1 MHFIKVYIYTYFCRL
16 YLQSYSY
23 YPGLVTISKTG
34 HFHTQLSLH
43 LNRVIQRSI
52 TADATTTHL
61 SVSRS
66 TCTLHVN
73 KNPRYLNSFVWGSN
87 SFLPWRWHSTLFRL
101 RILASDLEQLFLI
114 PAVLHSAAKCP
125 IASWRSPTDDAKPQ
139 DLVVPPLLGVGSLCG
154 VVLFPVPVPLA
165 KSFFFYNN
173 SFHGIIFYTLLN
185 HNTNFVFSEIT
196 SSMCSSPLPPMLIL
210 KTS

>member
-1 MHFIKVYIYTYFCRL
+1 MHFIKVYIYLLLPFVSAI
-16 YLQSYSY
+16 LQSYSY
-23 YPGLVTISKTG
+23 YPGLVTISKAG

-43 LNRVIQRSI
+43 LNRAIQRSI

-61 SVSRS
+61 WVSRS
-66 TCTLHVN
+66 TCTVHVN

-87 SFLPWRWHSTLFRL
+87 SFLPWRWRSTLFRL
-101 RILASDLEQLFLI
+101 RILASALEQLFLI
-114 PAVLHSAAKCP
+114 PAVLHSAAECP

-165 KSFFFYNN
+165 KGFLCSLSIFFFYN
-173 SFHGIIFYTLLN
+173 I
-185 HNTNFVFSEIT
+185 
-196 SSMCSSPLPPMLIL
+196 
-210 KTS
+210 